1 MILSDT
7 RRLVAVGSDGARLL
21 LFVLHWP
28 EHRRAYPAADIDTT
42 SIPAAD
48 VRSLEKAL
56 TPLFKSFAWDEYG
69 DEGSQRLN
77 RLIAAKLSAR
87 SAKPVKPRRSRVGS
101 SRSRVAA

>member
-28 EHRRAYPAADIDTT
+28 EHRRAYPAADVDT

-48 VRSLEKAL
+48 IRNLEKSL

-77 RLIAAKLSAR
+77 RLISAKLSAR
-87 SAKPVKPRRSRVGS
+87 SAKPVKPQRSRVGS